1 MLSLLESLSVGF
13 VALLHLAFMILEM
26 FFWNK
31 PIGRKIFGLQKAF
44 AAQSASLA
52 SNQGLYNGFL
62 AAGLI
67 WSFFIDAFAF
77 ELRLFFL
84 CCVITA
90 GLYGAYSVSRT
101 ILWVQAF
108 PAVLALILVLIN

>member
-1 MLSLLESLSVGF
+1 MLTLLENLSVGF

-26 FFWNK
+26 VFWNK
-31 PIGRKIFGLQKAF
+31 PTGRKLFGLQKEF
-44 AAQSASLA
+44 AAQSATLA

-67 WSFFIDAFAF
+67 WSFFIEAFAF

-84 CCVITA
+84 CCAITA
-90 GLYGAYSVSRT
+90 GLYGAYTVSRA

-108 PAVLALILVLIN
+108 PAALALMLVLIN